1 MCSNDQLLMN
11 VVLDPQP
18 NCIVNLQIELP
29 ADRVTSEWQSIAKD
43 FQRQARIP
51 GYRPGKAPQAL
62 IDSRYAKDIREE
74 LQNKLLRESLNE
86 AIKQKSLRVL
96 SVANVENVQIG
107 NDMTM
112 RFRASVVIAPEF
124 ELPDYSAIT
133 IELAKRAVT
142 DEDVQNW
149 VEQFREPHATY
160 EAAEGRAIAMGDYA
174 VLTYEGKLDGQLLS
188 EALPKAPQQLH
199 GRKNAWI
206 FMNEG
211 TLVPG
216 FAKAV
221 EGMLIGDER
230 AFTLDVPATFPLAD
244 LQGRQIAYTATL
256 HGINV
261 KSLPLIDDAL
271 AEKIEPGKSLEDL
284 RAGIRERLVKMA
296 ESQFENGKRNEALKV
311 LLSKVECELPAQ
323 TVDRE
328 VSGILREIVQENQ
341 GRGVSDDELRSH
353 QDELVGIA
361 QRSARDRVRGNFLL
375 LRIAEKEKL
384 DVTET
389 DLIMAVSEMA
399 RRYEIPV
406 KKLIKDLQSRDG
418 FGPIREQILLG
429 KALDLIAANVT
440 VTEPSSTK

>member
-1 MCSNDQLLMN
+1 MN

-18 NCIVNLQIELP
+18 NCIVNLQVELP
-29 ADRVTSEWQSIAKD
+29 SDRVTSEWQAIAKD

-74 LQNKLLRESLNE
+74 VQNKLLRESLNE
-86 AIKQKSLRVL
+86 AIKQKNLRVL
-96 SVANVENVQIG
+96 SVANVEDVQIS
-107 NDMTM
+107 NDNTM
-112 RFRASVVIAPEF
+112 RYRASIVTAPEF
-124 ELPDYSAIT
+124 EIPDYSAIT
-133 IELAKRAVT
+133 VELAKRSVT

-149 VEQFREPHATY
+149 VEQLREPHAAY
-160 EAAEGRAIAMGDYA
+160 EPAEGRPLAMGDYA

-199 GRKNAWI
+199 GRKNSWI
-206 FMNEG
+206 LVDEG

-216 FAKAV
+216 FAKAI
-221 EGMLIGDER
+221 EGMAIGDER

-244 LQGRQIAYTATL
+244 LQGRQLAYTATL

-261 KSLPLIDDAL
+261 KSLPPLDDAL
-271 AEKIEPGKSLEDL
+271 ADKIEPGKTIEAL
-284 RAGIRERLVKMA
+284 RADIRERLVNMS
-296 ESQFENGKRNEALKV
+296 ESQFENGKRNEALKA
-311 LLSKVECELPAQ
+311 LLAKVECELPAQ
-323 TVDRE
+323 AVDRE
-328 VSGILREIVQENQ
+328 VSSILREIVQENQ
-341 GRGVSDDELRSH
+341 VRGVSDDELRSH

-384 DVTET
+384 EATET
-389 DLIMAVSEMA
+389 DLIMAVSEMS

-406 KKLIKDLQSRDG
+406 KKLIKDLQSREG
-418 FGPIREQILLG
+418 FGPIREQILMG
-429 KALDLIAANVT
+429 KALDLVAKNVT
-440 VTEPSSTK
+440 VNEPSGTK